1 MSGVAALPA
10 GLVGAALG
18 ALGGIGLWL
27 IAWRLLARR
36 PRLDDR
42 LAPYL
47 RAPAGGSAL
56 LRERVHSPFPTLERL
71 LAPVM
76 RDAIGLVARLGS
88 PTAELERR
96 LARAGRGGTVEG
108 FRAEQVVTAA
118 LGTVVGLLLTAALVA
133 GRGLGLASG
142 LVIVLLCALAGVLGR
157 DQALARQVRRREET
171 MLAELPTVAE
181 LLALA
186 VSAGE
191 GALPAL
197 ERVAR
202 TTHGELAT
210 EIRRT
215 VADTRAGTPLSAALE
230 RLADRTGLVALARF
244 AEAVAVAVERGT
256 PLADVLR
263 AQAQDVREVSRRSL
277 MEIGGRKEVLMM
289 IPVVFLILPVTVVFA
304 VFPGL
309 AALRLDL

>member
-1 MSGVAALPA
+1 MTLLQPT
-10 GLVGAALG
+10 AALG
-18 ALGGIGLWL
+18 GAVGAVGGMGLWL
-27 IAWRLLARR
+27 VAWRLAARR

-47 RAPAGGSAL
+47 RLPPTASRL
-56 LRERVHSPFPTLERL
+56 LRAPVVHSPFPTLERL
-71 LAPVM
+71 LSPVM
-76 RDAIGLVARLGS
+76 QDAIGVVARLGS
-88 PTAELERR
+88 PTVELQRR
-96 LARAGRGGTVEG
+96 LLRAGRGQGVEQ
-108 FRAEQVVTAA
+108 FRSEQVVAAA
-118 LGTVVGLLLTAALVA
+118 LGTAVGLLLAVGLVA
-133 GRGLGLASG
+133 ARGLP
-142 LVIVLLCALAGVLGR
+142 LVVGVVVVLLCALAGVLGR

-186 VSAGE
+186 VGAGE

-202 TTHGELAT
+202 TTRGELAT
-210 EIRRT
+210 EIGWA
-215 VADTRAGTPLSAALE
+215 VADTRAGTPLSVALE
-230 RLADRTGLVALARF
+230 RLANRTGLVALSRF

-256 PLADVLR
+256 PLGDVLR

-277 MEIGGRKEVLMM
+277 MEIGGRKEVMM
-289 IPVVFLILPVTVVFA
+289 MVPVVFLILPVTVVFA